1 MKKKIGSILLLVAA
15 LIGAGCSTLPYRHN
29 PKDTVYGVFGDCYA
43 AGAKAMPLSDSFASL
58 TAGDLDEYYP
68 HITLLNYGQG
78 GGTIDS
84 VTGKIQEDLNQVAQA
99 NKGPMEHA
107 VLNVG
112 IGDLQSSCA
121 CIVCDHPPTL
131 QQGMDC
137 AAVYKKKL
145 QSCVDAILKFNPHCD
160 LVLCTIPDP
169 NDGGKGVGV
178 CKPIK
183 PIGILDEF
191 NKSIREVAALNKVK
205 VADVYTAFMGHPEYF
220 VGGDVHPNNLGHS
233 VIASLVDAQFG
244 VTPLEKIAK

>member
-1 MKKKIGSILLLVAA
+1 MKMRIGSILLLTIA
-15 LIGAGCSTLPYRHN
+15 LIGAGCGTLPYRHA
-29 PKDTVYGVFGDCYA
+29 PKDTVFGVFGDCYA

-84 VTGKIQEDLNQVAQA
+84 VKGSLQTDLDKVTQA
-99 NKGPMEHA
+99 HKGPMERA

-131 QQGMDC
+131 EQGMAC
-137 AAVYKKKL
+137 AAAYKSKL
-145 QSCVDAILKFNPHCD
+145 QTCVEAILKFNPHCD

-169 NDGGKGVGV
+169 NNGGKGI
-178 CKPIK
+178 CLPMKPA
-183 PIGILDEF
+183 GILQEF
-191 NKSIREVAALNKVK
+191 NKSIREVAAANNVK

-220 VGGDVHPNNLGHS
+220 VNGDVHPNNLGHS

-244 VTPLEKIAK
+244 VTPPEKTAK